1 MLLNGSPG
9 KWINCKK
16 GLRQGDPLSPYLFI
30 LVADV
35 LQQLLTSATANGA
48 LEHPI
53 TPGAPCPVLQYTDDT
68 LIILKAD
75 ADQLLALKEML
86 QTFSAATGLHIN
98 FEKSTFLPICVDTEY
113 ANRLASIFDC
123 PISSFPQ
130 PYLGLPLSTAKL
142 CTRDFLPMIAASDKY
157 LAGWKGNLLNE
168 MGRTTLVTSMLASAL
183 VYHMSSLL
191 LFKGTTE
198 TLVQKQRAFLWTGES
213 KCHGSQCKV
222 AWDDVSLPKEKGGLG
237 VLNLANK
244 NKSLLKKFLFK
255 FLCAP
260 SAPWIDWLRSAYGWN
275 DRFDFGDDINSLT
288 PIWKDIY
295 NLLPSFRKET
305 KVLLGNGLMT
315 AFWVDLWFG
324 SDTLVD
330 MFPALFSHTLRP
342 NASVARVFSITTL
355 QLSLRPRLTAAAA
368 QELMEL
374 SALMA
379 SVQLNESVND
389 QRVLRSNN
397 KTPTSR
403 DHYLISFQ
411 EVPDD
416 PFAPAIWRSY
426 SPQKCKFFLWLLHRN
441 RLSTR
446 SRLLRCNVHSDG
458 QCPFCPL
465 EEDCFHLFIACPR
478 SRSFWA
484 FIGIDVTSLPASLG
498 TDQLWTE
505 SLLLENNPRVCSTVL
520 TCVLWN
526 IWKCRNAK
534 IFRHEDETNLT
545 ISRRCSEDLSLWS
558 NRCSS
563 PVDRLKLETWSG
575 FFPVYM

>member
-1 MLLNGSPG
+1 M
-9 KWINCKK
+9 
-16 GLRQGDPLSPYLFI
+16 
-30 LVADV
+30 
-35 LQQLLTSATANGA
+35 
-48 LEHPI
+48 
-53 TPGAPCPVLQYTDDT
+53 
-68 LIILKAD
+68 
-75 ADQLLALKEML
+75 
-86 QTFSAATGLHIN
+86 
-98 FEKSTFLPICVDTEY
+98 
-113 ANRLASIFDC
+113 
-123 PISSFPQ
+123 
-130 PYLGLPLSTAKL
+130 
-142 CTRDFLPMIAASDKY
+142 
-157 LAGWKGNLLNE
+157 
-168 MGRTTLVTSMLASAL
+168 
-183 VYHMSSLL
+183 
-191 LFKGTTE
+191 
-198 TLVQKQRAFLWTGES
+198 
-213 KCHGSQCKV
+213 
-222 AWDDVSLPKEKGGLG
+222 
-237 VLNLANK
+237 
-244 NKSLLKKFLFK
+244 
-255 FLCAP
+255 
-260 SAPWIDWLRSAYGWN
+260 
-275 DRFDFGDDINSLT
+275 T

-295 NLLPSFRKET
+295 DLLPSFRKET

-324 SDTLVD
+324 PDTLAD

-379 SVQLNESVND
+379 KCRMIPSLLLSGEAT
-389 QRVLRSNN
+389 LFRSASSSSGCC
-397 KTPTSR
+397 TG
-403 DHYLISFQ
+403 I
-411 EVPDD
+411 
-416 PFAPAIWRSY
+416 
-426 SPQKCKFFLWLLHRN
+426 
-441 RLSTR
+441 
-446 SRLLRCNVHSDG
+446 
-458 QCPFCPL
+458 

-478 SRSFWA
+478 NRSFWA